1 MQEFHLETIGPVG
14 DCAVLR
20 VVGEVDV
27 FTAPALRERLRELA
41 ANGVVHMVADMRGVD
56 FLDSSGLGVLVGGL
70 KRVREHGGSLT
81 VVVTSTRILQV
92 LEITGLSRVLP
103 PRASVADAIDADPD
117 WRQTAENDAGSVK
130 EWCRRHDLL

>member
-20 VVGEVDV
+20 VDGEIDV
-27 FTAPALRERLRELA
+27 FTAPALRERLRDLA
-41 ANGVVHMVADMRGVD
+41 ANGTVRIIADMRGVD

-70 KRVREHGGSLT
+70 KRVREHDGSLT
-81 VVVTSTRILQV
+81 PVITSTRILQV
-92 LEITGLSRVLP
+92 LEITGLTRVLP
-103 PRASVADAIDADPD
+103 PQASVADAIDADPH
-117 WRQTAENDAGSVK
+117 WRHMAENDAGSVK